1 MDQGGVE
8 IFLVVSCKRNADELR
23 MQTLPTEYLDNHKTK
38 IVIKSKLAECGP
50 RQKGSRSTFSS

>member
-38 IVIKSKLAECGP
+38 IVLKSKLAECGP
-50 RQKGSRSTFSS
+50 RLKKYV